1 MSDDSTMAAPAEVQ
15 AEESRAVGPMGVKG
29 FGKGDAPSPE
39 VPPGG
44 VEDPIVI
51 PAETLREQ
59 VPEVRTNNFVNR
71 MV

>member
-1 MSDDSTMAAPAEVQ
+1 MSDESTMTAPVDVQ
-15 AEESRAVGPMGVKG
+15 AEGAMGVAKG
-29 FGKGDAPSPE
+29 AIPAPD
-39 VPPGG
+39 VPPGE

-51 PAETLREQ
+51 PAETFREQ